1 WLLLS
6 SSGLAVRQLQGC
18 LPFIYFYAPSRL
30 DHFLVLNVKLFYG
43 LNSNKLG
50 RSPWIGQSRSCRW
63 LDSDDMVYAD
73 PPWVFK
79 GKALYQLQLVKSDE
93 ARKYIPDKFKLVE
106 AFGYTLGGFYLARY
120 EDSPAGAFDEL
131 VAMAGLVW
139 NPPTSCAWAARV
151 YVNNRE
157 ARDHGVNHVGLPSRL
172 AAFKLFG
179 GGCDGGTAVGS
190 GSRSRSWWCKA
201 RTPGAADQ
209 EKTRAWGDQQPISR
223 PQAAVLELRNV
234 DSSRGRGL
242 SSPVCRITMPDAN
255 RSLGPRITLSLPSFS
270 GGTPE
275 VPGLLRYACDLITNV
290 GLAAPLAVEVP
301 STGRED
307 EGSRE
312 YLGAVLGGRP
322 LLTLEFA
329 QMEMCVEAPEA
340 LLEGATTQEHLQLQ
354 AALSQRWAGPRTAS
368 LTATWAARL
377 ASA

>member
-1 WLLLS
+1 
-6 SSGLAVRQLQGC
+6 
-18 LPFIYFYAPSRL
+18 
-30 DHFLVLNVKLFYG
+30 
-43 LNSNKLG
+43 
-50 RSPWIGQSRSCRW
+50 
-63 LDSDDMVYAD
+63 MVYGN

-157 ARDHGVNHVGLPSRL
+157 ARDHGVHHVGLPSRL
-172 AAFKLFG
+172 AAVKLLGEG
-179 GGCDGGTAVGS
+179 GDGDAPVGASS
-190 GSRSRSWWCKA
+190 GSRSWWCGL
-201 RTPGAADQ
+201 RELGAAAQQNQAARRDQ
-209 EKTRAWGDQQPISR
+209 HRVSR
-223 PQAAVLELRNV
+223 PQPAVLELRNV
-234 DSSRGRGL
+234 DRSRGRGL
-242 SSPVCRITMPDAN
+242 SSPVCWITMPNAN
-255 RSLGPRITLSLPSFS
+255 RPLGPRITLSLPSFS

-275 VPGLLRYACDLITNV
+275 VPGLLRYACDLQTNV
-290 GLAAPLAVEVP
+290 GLVAPLAVEIP
-301 STGRED
+301 SAGRED

-329 QMEMCVEAPEA
+329 QMEMRVEAPEA
-340 LLEGATTQEHLQLQ
+340 LLEGATAQEQLQLQ
-354 AALSQRWAGPRTAS
+354 AAQSQQWAGARTAS
-368 LTATWAARL
+368 LTAAWAAKL
-377 ASA
+377 ATA